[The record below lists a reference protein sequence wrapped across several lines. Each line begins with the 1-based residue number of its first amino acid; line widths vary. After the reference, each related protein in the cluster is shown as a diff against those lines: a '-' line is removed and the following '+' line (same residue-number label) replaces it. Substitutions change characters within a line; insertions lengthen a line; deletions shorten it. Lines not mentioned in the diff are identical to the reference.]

1 MENLEN
7 ILYSL
12 LPLIIIIVISWLFSS
27 MGSRLKKQTPSA
39 GGETEPSQSR
49 RLIDFI
55 TEGVE
60 TETPAG
66 QEPRGEMPGQERPEG
81 AVVWPRATTRGPT
94 VSPKPITPKWWG
106 A

>member
-7 ILYSL
+7 IFYSI
-12 LPLIIIIVISWLFSS
+12 LPLIVIIVISWLFSS
-27 MGSRLKKQTPSA
+27 MGSRLKKQTPSV
-39 GGETEPSQSR
+39 GGEPEPTPSR
-49 RLIDFI
+49 RLIDLI

-60 TETPAG
+60 PEVP
-66 QEPRGEMPGQERPEG
+66 PGQERG
-81 AVVWPRATTRGPT
+81 AEIPGQARPADAVGWPRRTGGGPT